1 MRKILTAAILG
12 FGVLLASVAPSNA
25 LEPYS
30 ESQTQQFIDWC
41 TGAKSTAPTVCSCA
55 VQRLAQTVPPAAL
68 ATFLSSQGG
77 LTLSQ
82 TAIATAAT
90 VTDALVSCSK

>member
-1 MRKILTAAILG
+1 MRKILATVALGAGILLTAT
-12 FGVLLASVAPSNA
+12 APSSA

-41 TGAKSTAPTVCSCA
+41 TGAKSTAPSVCSCA

-77 LTLSQ
+77 FTLSQ
-82 TAIATAAT
+82 AAITTAAT